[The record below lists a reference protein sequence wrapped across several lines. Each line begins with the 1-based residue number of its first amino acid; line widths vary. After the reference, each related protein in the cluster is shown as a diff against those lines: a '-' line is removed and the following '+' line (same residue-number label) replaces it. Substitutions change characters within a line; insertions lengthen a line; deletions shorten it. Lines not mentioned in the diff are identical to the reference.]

1 MRIIV
6 FIFLCLFFI
15 CKAEERYIVIDKTAY
30 KLSVIQNKDTVL
42 QVPIC
47 IGKNFGQKTKKG
59 DNKTPEGKFT
69 ISHILDS
76 RRWKHDF
83 NDGKGEI
90 LGSYGPWFFRLKT
103 PKWKGIGI
111 HGTCFPQ
118 TIGTRDSEGCIRLLN
133 DDLIKLKKL
142 VFVGMSVEILPDT
155 LNEPNLITVD

>member
-6 FIFLCLFFI
+6 FILLSLSLI
-15 CKAEERYIVIDKTAY
+15 CIAEERHIIIDKAAY
-30 KLSVIQNKDTVL
+30 KLSVIQNQDTIF
-42 QVPIC
+42 QAPIC

-69 ISHILDS
+69 ISHIQDS

-103 PKWKGIGI
+103 PKWTDIGI

-118 TIGTRDSEGCIRLLN
+118 SIGTRDSEGCIRLLN

-142 VFVGMSVEILPDT
+142 VFVGMNVEILPDIV
-155 LNEPNLITVD
+155 NETDLFTSE